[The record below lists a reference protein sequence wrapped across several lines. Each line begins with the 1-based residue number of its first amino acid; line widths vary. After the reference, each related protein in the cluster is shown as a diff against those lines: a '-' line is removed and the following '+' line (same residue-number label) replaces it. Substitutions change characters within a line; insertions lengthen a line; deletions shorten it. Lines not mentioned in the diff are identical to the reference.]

1 MPQQSQQ
8 YPPMY
13 IAAFALAAAGII
25 VAVAAVLLQ
34 PEKHL
39 YKGLIFLAVAFL
51 NFGGGEILNHPR
63 QTAKNENSTS
73 HQKGQPLRRRNTC
86 GLGNLMDIV
95 GMLMF
100 FVALAS
106 FIYER

>member
-1 MPQQSQQ
+1 MPKKHQL

-13 IAAFALAAAGII
+13 IGAIVLSAAGIAI
-25 VAVAAVLLQ
+25 AIGAVLVQ
-34 PEKHL
+34 PERHL

-63 QTAKNENSTS
+63 ESVGNIREQTEQKENITR
-73 HQKGQPLRRRNTC
+73 KRNTC
-86 GLGNLMDIV
+86 GLGNLLDIV
-95 GMLMF
+95 GLLMF